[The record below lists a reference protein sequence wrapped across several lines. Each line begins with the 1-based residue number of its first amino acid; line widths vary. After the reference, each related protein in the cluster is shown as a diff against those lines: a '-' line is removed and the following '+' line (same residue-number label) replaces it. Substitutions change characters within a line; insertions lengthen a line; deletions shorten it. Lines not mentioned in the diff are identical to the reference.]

1 MGLVFLG
8 TKTSY
13 SRDGVCQKAKTIL
26 ATAAMA
32 QQDSELGNSSKFTK
46 GYDVVCLTHL
56 KFLFC
61 FVV

>member
-26 ATAAMA
+26 ATAATA

-46 GYDVVCLTHL
+46 GYDVVC
-56 KFLFC
+56 
-61 FVV
+61 

>member
-13 SRDGVCQKAKTIL
+13 SRDGVCQKVTAKTIL

-32 QQDSELGNSSKFTK
+32 QQDSELGNSSKFIK
-46 GYDVVCLTHL
+46 GYDAVC
-56 KFLFC
+56 
-61 FVV
+61 